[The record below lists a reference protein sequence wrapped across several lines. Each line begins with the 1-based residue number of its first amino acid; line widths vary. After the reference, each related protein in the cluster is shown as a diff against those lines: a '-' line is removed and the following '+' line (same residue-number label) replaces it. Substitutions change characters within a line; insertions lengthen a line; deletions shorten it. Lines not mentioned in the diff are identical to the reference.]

1 MVRLS
6 VGTMFLCLALAMENV
21 QFAEEKEPNSRW
33 SNELFTALDHDSTR
47 ASLFCTWSF
56 SFSSLC
62 SDQLSNICLSKKKKK
77 GCLSI
82 WKINWVISV
91 TGKLPAR
98 VKMGGEGDTNSSSY

>member
-1 MVRLS
+1 MKWIRVVRLS

-33 SNELFTALDHDSTR
+33 SNELFTALDHDSTC

-56 SFSSLC
+56 SFSSLR

-77 GCLSI
+77 VAFLFGRLIGLFQSQESCQL
-82 WKINWVISV
+82 V
-91 TGKLPAR
+91 
-98 VKMGGEGDTNSSSY
+98 